1 MPKKARKVD
10 YLIQRPGCN
19 WAVRLQIPGGK
30 AKEVSLRTSDYREAE
45 VRAQDYIKE
54 HKARLLAAR
63 MHIEETWQ
71 HKLEPGR
78 KHLAPDGG
86 EIIATEKELLY
97 IGQNGAITKTEP
109 NGNFTYAL
117 VGGPMTVRSLARAF
131 LEADGEAFGPPA
143 PHKTVATKNGDDALF
158 KTYLDH
164 GGKKNTGVH
173 GYFRREAEAVWALFR
188 RLTNNKP
195 LKDCTREDGRKLVTH
210 FQAEGLK
217 SATIQKKI
225 IWLNSAVNFAI
236 KEGRFQS
243 INPFSGIAPKGEDD
257 EQERLPFNDADARE
271 LKRNLGK
278 LREKD
283 QLLFRLLATT
293 GMRLSEAFE
302 VGKAVEFNG
311 DKISGERT
319 EKGVRFCIVGH
330 KTKQSK
336 RRVPFPTA
344 ILPHLPK
351 SIKGQLFTGS
361 VPAASKRLN
370 RFLRDC
376 GIADPRKV
384 VHSLRHRAQDRLRAA
399 GCPQD
404 VRWALLGHEEKT
416 VAAGYGEGFPV
427 PLLRK
432 WIDKIGF

>member
-1 MPKKARKVD
+1 MPRKPHKVD

-19 WAVRLQIPGGK
+19 WAVRLQMPGGK
-30 AKEVSLRTSDYREAE
+30 AREVSLRTADYREAE
-45 VRAQDYIKE
+45 IRAQDYIKE
-54 HKARLLAAR
+54 HKATLLAAR
-63 MHIEETWQ
+63 LHIETRWQ
-71 HKLEPGR
+71 HRLAPGR
-78 KHLAPDGG
+78 KHLAADGG
-86 EIIATEKELLY
+86 EIIATEKELFY
-97 IGQNGAITKTEP
+97 IGRNGAITETKP
-109 NGNFTYAL
+109 NSAL
-117 VGGPMTVRSLARAF
+117 TFSVVGGPLTLRSLVQAC
-131 LEADGEAFGPPA
+131 LEADWEGSGKPA
-143 PHKTVATKNGDDALF
+143 PHKTPPTKNSDDALF
-158 KTYLDH
+158 QTYLDH
-164 GGKKNTGVH
+164 GGKKKAGVH
-173 GYFRREAEAVWALFR
+173 GYFRREAEAVWALFK

-195 LKDCTREDGRKLVTH
+195 LKDCTRDDGRKLVAH

-217 SATIQKKI
+217 NATIQKKI
-225 IWLNSAVNFAI
+225 IWLNSAVNFAL

-257 EQERLPFNDADARE
+257 EQERLPLNDADISQ

-278 LREKD
+278 LSETD

-293 GMRLSEAFE
+293 GMRLSEAFD
-302 VGKAVEFNG
+302 VGKAVELNG
-311 DKISGERT
+311 DKISGERI
-319 EKGVRFCIVGH
+319 ENGVRYCIVGH

-344 ILPHLPK
+344 ILPHLPN
-351 SIKGQLFTGS
+351 SIKGPLFIGS
-361 VPAASKRLN
+361 ARAASKRLN

-432 WIDKIGF
+432 WIDEIGL